1 MRGAPPKQMTDTI
14 AAERLQSGLT
24 DDRWVVLA
32 GLWGLY
38 LCFGLGQVGIAP
50 LVSEIQADLRLSSG
64 EMGMVLGSWQFL
76 YIFAAIPGA
85 LFMLRYG
92 IAAALTLGSLLV
104 LASLLLR
111 SIAWDFQSLL
121 LSAALL
127 GAGGPAISIG
137 APVLVGRLFSGRT
150 LGFAMGAYITAPGV
164 ANILTFSVSEP
175 LLLPVFGD
183 WRIVLLIWA
192 AISVVWVAAWIPIR
206 RALGKDSGL
215 GEDETPP
222 GFALSRDRSFVVLI
236 CMAGIATLFIDHGF
250 RFWGAEMARAAG
262 YDGSR
267 AGLAAAS
274 AMALGLFALLV
285 IPPFAVTRRSHFRV
299 TIFLAGIAASGA
311 LAMSGLRDGPFFVAG
326 FLAMGFAVGPL
337 LTIALI
343 PIVGHIRLTPRQRIL
358 VVAAFFAV
366 AEIGGT
372 LGPLAFG
379 ILCDLTGGFEAAL
392 MVLLAVAL
400 AIPALLF
407 GPGKR
412 LDRR

>member
-1 MRGAPPKQMTDTI
+1 MADTI
-14 AAERLQSGLT
+14 AAERWQSGLT

-85 LFMLRYG
+85 LFMLRHG
-92 IAAALTLGSLLV
+92 IAAILSVGSLIV
-104 LASLLLR
+104 LASLVLR
-111 SIAWDFQSLL
+111 SVAWDFQSLL

-127 GAGGPAISIG
+127 GAGGPVISIG
-137 APVLVGRLFSGRT
+137 APVLVGQMFSGRAR
-150 LGFAMGAYITAPGV
+150 GFAMGAYITAPGV
-164 ANILTFSVSEP
+164 ANILVFSVSEP

-183 WRIVLLIWA
+183 WRMVLLGWA
-192 AISVVWVAAWIPIR
+192 AISAVWVAAWIPIR
-206 RALGKDSGL
+206 RALGRGTGP
-215 GEDETPP
+215 GEDETAP
-222 GFALSRDRSFVVLI
+222 GLAFSGDRSFVALI
-236 CMAGIATLFIDHGF
+236 CLAGIATLFVDHGF
-250 RFWGAEMARAAG
+250 RFWGAEVARAAG
-262 YDGSR
+262 FDGSR
-267 AGLAAAS
+267 AGLVAAS
-274 AMALGLFALLV
+274 AMALGLVALLV
-285 IPPFAVTRRSHFRV
+285 IPPFAVTRRSHFRAA
-299 TIFLAGIAASGA
+299 ICLAGIAASGA

-326 FLAMGFAVGPL
+326 FLATGFAVGPL
-337 LTIALI
+337 LTIALM
-343 PIVGHIRLTPRQRIL
+343 PIVGHVRLTARQRIL

-379 ILCDLTGGFEAAL
+379 ILFDLTGGFEAAL
-392 MVLLAVAL
+392 VVLLAVAL

-407 GPGKR
+407 GPGRR

>member
-1 MRGAPPKQMTDTI
+1 MADTI
-14 AAERLQSGLT
+14 AAERLQPGLRAY
-24 DDRWVVLA
+24 RWVVLA

-38 LCFGLGQVGIAP
+38 LCFGFGQVGLAP
-50 LVSEIQADLRLSSG
+50 LVSGIQAELGLTSS

-85 LFMLRYG
+85 LFMLRHG
-92 IAAALTLGSLLV
+92 IAAMLSVGSLIV
-104 LASLLLR
+104 LASLVLR
-111 SIAWDFQSLL
+111 SVAWDFQSLL

-127 GAGGPAISIG
+127 GAGGPVISIG
-137 APVLVGRLFSGRT
+137 APVLVGQMFSGRAR
-150 LGFAMGAYITAPGV
+150 GFAMGAYITAPGV
-164 ANILTFSVSEP
+164 ANILVFSVSEP

-183 WRIVLLIWA
+183 WRIVLLTWA

-236 CMAGIATLFIDHGF
+236 CLAGIATLFIDHGF
-250 RFWGAEMARAAG
+250 RFWGAEVARAAG
-262 YDGSR
+262 FDGSR
-267 AGLAAAS
+267 AGLVAAS
-274 AMALGLFALLV
+274 AMALGLVALLV
-285 IPPFAVTRRSHFRV
+285 IPPFAVTRRSHFRAA
-299 TIFLAGIAASGA
+299 ICLAGIAASGA

-337 LTIALI
+337 LTIALM
-343 PIVGHIRLTPRQRIL
+343 PIVGHVRLTTRQRIL

-366 AEIGGT
+366 AETGGT

-379 ILCDLTGGFEAAL
+379 ILFDLTGGFEAAL
-392 MVLLAVAL
+392 VVLLAVAL

-407 GPGKR
+407 GPGRR
-412 LDRR
+412 LDQR